1 MKQRN
6 KHILL
11 GIVIGIFCTTLV
23 FFLIG
28 DVDIETEFKFGEKSA
43 QENEN
48 VKVNIDKEISYI
60 DTIKVEDIKAL
71 SIDGKEIISNATETI
86 KKEKIKELLKVEGI
100 TSEITFTPSGLISKS
115 SNFDEAYDDLS

>member
-11 GIVIGIFCTTLV
+11 GIIIGIFCTTLV

-28 DVDIETEFKFGEKSA
+28 DVEIETEFKFGEKSA
-43 QENEN
+43 QESEN
-48 VKVNIDKEISYI
+48 VKVNINKEISYV

-71 SIDGKEIISNATETI
+71 SIDGKEIISNVTETI
-86 KKEKIKELLKVEGI
+86 EKEKIKELLKVEGI
-100 TSEITFTPSGLISKS
+100 TSEITFIPSDDSK
-115 SNFDEAYDDLS
+115 EVKALVIE

>member
-1 MKQRN
+1 MNHRN

-11 GIVIGIFCTTLV
+11 GIIIGIFCTTLI

-28 DVDIETEFKFGEKSA
+28 DVEIETEFKFGGKSV

-48 VKVNIDKEISYI
+48 VKVNIDKDISYV

-71 SIDGKEIISNATETI
+71 SIDGKEIISIETETI
-86 KKEKIKELLKVEGI
+86 TKEKLKELLKVEGI
-100 TSEITFTPSGLISKS
+100 TSEITFKPSNDSKEVRS
-115 SNFDEAYDDLS
+115 LVIE